1 MTSRKVSWG
10 CFVSSAWQSW
20 PKLNLSPSLIK
31 LLKLWFFIL
40 FPENWNS
47 LVRVFFI
54 FVRIV
59 CWKHSWWHYVLHLTS
74 YISVCFVK
82 TFVPWCK
89 NLTHW
94 KRPWCCKR
102 LRGTPLQYS
111 CLESPMD
118 GGAWWAAIHGVAKS
132 RTWLSDWSDL
142 IWLIRDSGLM

>member
-31 LLKLWFFIL
+31 LLKPWFFIL

-54 FVRIV
+54 FIRIV

-102 LRGTPLQYS
+102 LRAGGKREQQRMRWLDGIIDS
-111 CLESPMD
+111 MD
-118 GGAWWAAIHGVAKS
+118 IVWAN
-132 RTWLSDWSDL
+132 
-142 IWLIRDSGLM
+142 SGR